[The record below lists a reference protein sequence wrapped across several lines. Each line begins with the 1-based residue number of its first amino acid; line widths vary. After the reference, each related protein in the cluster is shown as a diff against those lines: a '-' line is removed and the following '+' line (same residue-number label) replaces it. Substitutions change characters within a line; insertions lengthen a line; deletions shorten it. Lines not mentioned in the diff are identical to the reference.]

1 MGPLRAPWAKQ
12 ALLAPDAAEYEA
24 GSGDREHGV
33 RSIRRFRWIRGRG
46 TAAAPAQPP
55 TRGHREAVAPR
66 AGMMLHC
73 KQKV

>member
-12 ALLAPDAAEYEA
+12 ALLAPDAAEYET
-24 GSGDREHGV
+24 GSGDRERGV
-33 RSIRRFRWIRGRG
+33 SSIRRFRWIRGRG
-46 TAAAPAQPP
+46 TAAVP
-55 TRGHREAVAPR
+55 RGPRREAVAPR